1 MGGGGWKEWRGRK
14 ERGVERFCY
23 QQDSITNMIADVSI
37 IICRDSIDS
46 IQNCYVV
53 SMTYL
58 SRHDIIPEFS
68 RPQRSFSW
76 KSQIRFNIYG
86 GGGRGVPYC
95 VCSLTVSNVGM
106 ARLISSLSTYF
117 KYWVITSF
125 KCMFFCLHVSLQV

>member
-1 MGGGGWKEWRGRK
+1 
-14 ERGVERFCY
+14 
-23 QQDSITNMIADVSI
+23 MIADVSI

-58 SRHDIIPEFS
+58 SRHDIFPEFS

-86 GGGRGVPYC
+86 GGGGGTILC
-95 VCSLTVSNVGM
+95 VLADRQQCWK